1 MGPQEL
7 AAAAARRHPGGP
19 LHRGVADGELVLA
32 GAVRGKLT
40 RITITDPQASRPADL
55 VERQVTAQRP
65 NALWVAD
72 LTYIRTWSGLVYAAL
87 VIDAFSRAIVGWQLA
102 GPCAPTWP
110 WTPWRWPSGSET
122 PSSTDSSTPPLPRVA
137 TRQA

>member
-1 MGPQEL
+1 VARCPVERLMASSVLPARS
-7 AAAAARRHPGGP
+7 AASSRAPP
-19 LHRGVADGELVLA
+19 SP
-32 GAVRGKLT
+32 T
-40 RITITDPQASRPADL
+40 PQASRPADL

-122 PSSTDSSTPPLPRVA
+122 PSSTDSSTPPLPWVA